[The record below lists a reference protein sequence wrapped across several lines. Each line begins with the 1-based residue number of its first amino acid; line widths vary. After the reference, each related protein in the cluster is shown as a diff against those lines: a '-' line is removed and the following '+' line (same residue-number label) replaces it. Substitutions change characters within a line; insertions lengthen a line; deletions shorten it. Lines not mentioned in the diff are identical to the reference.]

1 MDNTNNEILYSSVEE
16 QIEKLKQQNLIIED
30 EDFATQY
37 LEIFGYF
44 NLIKGYRSPYI
55 FTDASGLHYRS
66 GITFNQILSLYM
78 FDKNLRN
85 AVIASMLDLEEHIK
99 ASAADVVAQSF
110 GTHQDDY
117 LNIRNYRDKRR
128 RNRKFSLRNT
138 LITIQKALNSDKTPV
153 SHYREVHG
161 IIPPW
166 ILFKNLYF
174 STIINFIN
182 FFKPHEK
189 EQMVYHLYDVDSTD
203 LSVDNLKLIM
213 MDTLFVCLD
222 YRNLAAHGG
231 RIYNYRSDCNVRLE
245 NFSTDVSEDT
255 LPKGFNQ
262 LIYILSCLKYRKP
275 LDDLSKALN
284 YEVNR
289 HCSAFPEDATY
300 LGQIL
305 NIDIKSENVVWI
317 TGTSDKFHYTPYCS
331 GIKHPLQ
338 ISEQKAIANGYI
350 PCKRCC
356 KETD

>member
-1 MDNTNNEILYSSVEE
+1 MDNTNSEILYSSVEE

-30 EDFATQY
+30 DDFAKEY

-55 FTDASGLHYRS
+55 YTDTNGLHYRS

-117 LNIRNYRDKRR
+117 LNFRNYRDKRR
-128 RNRKFSLRNT
+128 RNPKFSLRNT
-138 LITIQKALNSDKTPV
+138 IFKIKSSLNSNKPPV

-174 STIINFIN
+174 STIVNFIN

-203 LSVDNLKLIM
+203 FSIDNLKLIM

-222 YRNLAAHGG
+222 YRNLAAHGR
-231 RIYNYRSDCNVRLE
+231 RIYNYRSDSNVRLE
-245 NFSTDVSEDT
+245 NFGADLSEDI
-255 LPKGFNQ
+255 LPKGLNQ
-262 LIYILSCLKYRKP
+262 LLFILSGLKYTKP
-275 LDDLSKALN
+275 FDDLSSTVAH
-284 YEVNR
+284 EVNR
-289 HCSAFPEDATY
+289 HCREFPEDATY

-305 NIDIKSENVVWI
+305 NMDIQPEKVVWI
-317 TGTSDKFHYTPYCS
+317 TGTSDKYHQDPYCS
-331 GIKHPLQ
+331 GIKHPLE
-338 ISEQKAIANGYI
+338 ISAQRAIDNGYT

>member
-1 MDNTNNEILYSSVEE
+1 
-16 QIEKLKQQNLIIED
+16 
-30 EDFATQY
+30 
-37 LEIFGYF
+37 
-44 NLIKGYRSPYI
+44 
-55 FTDASGLHYRS
+55 
-66 GITFNQILSLYM
+66 
-78 FDKNLRN
+78 
-85 AVIASMLDLEEHIK
+85 MLDLEEHIK

-161 IIPPW
+161 IIPRW